1 MADANGDGRLDIV
14 NNSGVLLGNGVGDFG
29 AASNV
34 TQGLYQFAVADFNH
48 DARPDLVASRVSS
61 EGGFVD
67 VALNTSSFTP
77 AGSFAAP
84 LDTPTLFNVDWL
96 ALAPMS
102 RDANLDVITARSG
115 NPMTGAPGT
124 IVVHLGTGSGTFGPS
139 GGSEQ
144 LNKAHVNV
152 DFNRDSKPDVVAE
165 FTNGNIASW
174 LGDGNGGFVAGYGL
188 NPGARYDAF
197 AVGDFNRDGRNDLAA
212 IRTDGRV
219 LSIWLQESTGTSFAM
234 RRDTFMSDWPYDLRV
249 GDVNA
254 DGRLDVVALV
264 NEVGAQTFLG
274 DGQGNFASGIPSPI
288 AQTGSGLA
296 LGDMN
301 NDGKLDIVSTDT
313 YSFGPGPHIRVSL
326 GDGAG
331 SFEEVFALRATDP
344 SAPVLVDFNRD
355 GQLDVV
361 IHDGGVAVYF
371 GRGDGSLDARSTHLA
386 GVGKFEA
393 GDINNDGRI
402 DIVALAGDRFS
413 VFLNTAPPV
422 ADLSISVT
430 DSPDPVAAGG
440 RITYEM
446 RVTNNGTTT
455 VSGVTVRPGFAL
467 GTNIFSA
474 DNTCT
479 GGLPYACHVGT
490 LAAGATATLTFVVTA
505 GSSGIVSIVATVTA
519 NAADANSANNTV
531 TVSTTVTATA
541 VVTID
546 RNALRFAATS
556 NGAAFTS
563 QTPAETVRLSVA
575 GTASVSWTATSNQ
588 PWLTVS
594 PASGI
599 GPATLTVAVAFVNG
613 LPIGGE
619 VTGSVTLAFSGAS
632 NTAGP
637 ITVTLRTIAGAS
649 TAPFGVVDTPL
660 DNTTGVTGAVPF
672 TGWALDDV
680 GVQSVSLCRDA
691 VAGETPVVD
700 QRCGQVAK
708 IYLGNGVFIEGARPD
723 VEAAYPAVPRNRV
736 AGWGFMVLT
745 NMLPNQGNGAFDFFV
760 YARDLDGQATLIG
773 TRRLTVS
780 NATATRPFGT
790 IDTPAQGETV
800 SGSQYVNFGWALTQM
815 PKSIPTSGSTIS
827 VLIDGAVVGS
837 VWYDHFRPDVASL
850 FPGLANSDGAVG
862 FRIIDTTALTNGVHS
877 ISWTATDSDGR
888 SGGLGSRYFRV
899 LNNAGAGI
907 TMSATANMPVL
918 DVATVW
924 ALPVDTDPIDMRRG
938 WSPDAAW
945 AQQGA
950 NRAGRAIVRGEEVDR
965 FELRLGAR
973 AGETYTGFV
982 RAGESLQPL
991 PAGSR
996 LNEQTGDFVWA
1007 PGAGFVGP
1015 YNLVFVRAASGRAIA
1030 RREVQI
1036 ILSPKGSGHVGA
1048 KVVIDTPRLQED
1060 VAQPFLLAGW
1070 AADSTRFQAPAS
1082 TACTSGRIRSPAA
1095 RQRSS
1100 GPRRTAVAART
1111 SPRCSAIRM
1120 ARPALG
1126 RWLRDSLPATTTWP
1140 SSRGAQFAAVSRP
1153 PERFGS
1159 RSARRRDRRMTR
1171 VLRYERRTLVSRT
1184 AASSARMSPCTVC
1197 RSAPSCWAM
1206 SRYEAPLFLSSSA
1219 RTRRSAIVSTWP
1231 RRPRWGRCC
1240 ASVALPLC
1248 LRRSGR
1254 RGTDVW
1260 RMRRRG
1266 MVTSHVKSGC
1276 AWVASR
1282 CIVPPRSAIG
1292 TAEILRKTNYFER
1305 RVRLLICGF
1314 SVRFRGGS
1322 PLSSRI
1328 S

>member
-1 MADANGDGRLDIV
+1 M
-14 NNSGVLLGNGVGDFG
+14 
-29 AASNV
+29 
-34 TQGLYQFAVADFNH
+34 
-48 DARPDLVASRVSS
+48 
-61 EGGFVD
+61 
-67 VALNTSSFTP
+67 
-77 AGSFAAP
+77 
-84 LDTPTLFNVDWL
+84 
-96 ALAPMS
+96 
-102 RDANLDVITARSG
+102 
-115 NPMTGAPGT
+115 
-124 IVVHLGTGSGTFGPS
+124 
-139 GGSEQ
+139 
-144 LNKAHVNV
+144 NV

-331 SFEEVFALRATDP
+331 SFEEAFAVGATLP
-344 SAPVLVDFNRD
+344 AWPVLADFNRD
-355 GQLDVV
+355 GKLDVA

-402 DIVALAGDRFS
+402 DFVALAGDRFS

-446 RVTNNGTTT
+446 RVTNNGTTA

-467 GTNIFSA
+467 GTNISSA

-505 GSSGIVSIVATVTA
+505 GSAGIVSIVATVTA

-541 VVTID
+541 AVTID

-563 QTPAETVRLSVA
+563 QTAAETVRLSVA

-660 DNTTGVTGAVPF
+660 DNSTGVTGAVPF

-680 GVQSVSLCRDA
+680 GVQAVSLCRDA
-691 VAGETPVVD
+691 VAGETAVVD
-700 QRCGQVAK
+700 QRCNQAAK

-745 NMLPNQGNGAFDFFV
+745 NMLPNRGNGAFDFFA

-827 VLIDGAVVGS
+827 CTDRWRSRGQRFVQPLPARRRKPVSRPGEQRWGGRIPHHRYDRADQWRSLHLVDRDRQRRPERRSGQPLLPRPEQRRCGHDHVRHGKYAGARRGHGVGAAGR
-837 VWYDHFRPDVASL
+837 HRPGRHAPRLESGRRLGTTGREPRRPRYCAGRGSGLVRAPSRCARGGNLHGIRAGGRVAAAAAG
-850 FPGLANSDGAVG
+850 GLAAERAD
-862 FRIIDTTALTNGVHS
+862 
-877 ISWTATDSDGR
+877 
-888 SGGLGSRYFRV
+888 
-899 LNNAGAGI
+899 
-907 TMSATANMPVL
+907 
-918 DVATVW
+918 
-924 ALPVDTDPIDMRRG
+924 RR
-938 WSPDAAW
+938 
-945 AQQGA
+945 
-950 NRAGRAIVRGEEVDR
+950 
-965 FELRLGAR
+965 FRLGAR
-973 AGETYTGFV
+973 SRV
-982 RAGESLQPL
+982 RGALQP
-991 PAGSR
+991 R
-996 LNEQTGDFVWA
+996 FC
-1007 PGAGFVGP
+1007 
-1015 YNLVFVRAASGRAIA
+1015 A
-1030 RREVQI
+1030 RRVR
-1036 ILSPKGSGHVGA
+1036 SRHCPPRGS
-1048 KVVIDTPRLQED
+1048 DYS
-1060 VAQPFLLAGW
+1060 QPE
-1070 AADSTRFQAPAS
+1070 
-1082 TACTSGRIRSPAA
+1082 
-1095 RQRSS
+1095 RQRS
-1100 GPRRTAVAART
+1100 
-1111 SPRCSAIRM
+1111 
-1120 ARPALG
+1120 
-1126 RWLRDSLPATTTWP
+1126 RWR
-1140 SSRGAQFAAVSRP
+1140 
-1153 PERFGS
+1153 E
-1159 RSARRRDRRMTR
+1159 
-1171 VLRYERRTLVSRT
+1171 
-1184 AASSARMSPCTVC
+1184 
-1197 RSAPSCWAM
+1197 
-1206 SRYEAPLFLSSSA
+1206 
-1219 RTRRSAIVSTWP
+1219 
-1231 RRPRWGRCC
+1231 
-1240 ASVALPLC
+1240 
-1248 LRRSGR
+1248 
-1254 RGTDVW
+1254 
-1260 RMRRRG
+1260 
-1266 MVTSHVKSGC
+1266 
-1276 AWVASR
+1276 
-1282 CIVPPRSAIG
+1282 
-1292 TAEILRKTNYFER
+1292 
-1305 RVRLLICGF
+1305 
-1314 SVRFRGGS
+1314 GGD
-1322 PLSSRI
+1322 
-1328 S
+1328 